1 MILYIAGP
9 MTGYPDLNYPAFYEA
24 EKLLQSFGYE
34 TLNPA
39 DNVPEGEKTW
49 LAFMR
54 MSLVQLSKAD
64 GIAQLPDWAKSK
76 GARLE
81 YQIFRGLELPVQ
93 PLEDWLRAGLKNT
106 IKETPA

>member
-9 MTGYPDLNYPAFYEA
+9 MTGYPDLNYPAFNEA
-24 EKLLQSFGYE
+24 AEMLWQVGYE
-34 TLNPA
+34 VLNPA

-64 GIAQLPDWAKSK
+64 GIAQLPNWHESK

-81 YQIFRGLELPVQ
+81 YQIFRGLELPIYS
-93 PLEDWLRAGLKNT
+93 LEHWLYVGLNLN
-106 IKETPA
+106 KETPA

>member
-9 MTGYPDLNYPAFYEA
+9 MTGYPDLNYPAFHEA
-24 EKLLQSFGYE
+24 AAMLQTFGYQ

-39 DNVPEGEKTW
+39 DNEPEGEKTW

-54 MSLVQLSKAD
+54 MSLVQLSQAD
-64 GIAQLPDWAKSK
+64 GIAQLPGWENSK

-81 YQIFRGLELPVQ
+81 YRIFRGLELPIYS
-93 PLEDWLRAGLKNT
+93 LEHWLYVGLKKT
-106 IKETPA
+106 TKEPRA